1 MGVLETNTQGR
12 SGIIY
17 ALTMMLLAEES
28 HHGIHH
34 GNLTAHQAPCYHC
47 NPIDPKFGKEKK
59 PEKEPG
65 VLYLQAN
72 TVRFNPVSNSEIKIA
87 FTFEKPKGWMS
98 VPATPS
104 TASIHRF
111 DIRST

>member
-1 MGVLETNTQGR
+1 MGVLEKNSRGW
-12 SGIIY
+12 SEIIY
-17 ALTMMLLAEES
+17 ASTMMLLAGES

-72 TVRFNPVSNSEIKIA
+72 TVRLNPVSNSEIKIA

-104 TASIHRF
+104 TASIHGF

>member
-1 MGVLETNTQGR
+1 MVRDYLRLGHDAIGRKETTWVTLWEFD
-12 SGIIY
+12 SP
-17 ALTMMLLAEES
+17 S
-28 HHGIHH
+28 
-34 GNLTAHQAPCYHC
+34 APCYHC

-72 TVRFNPVSNSEIKIA
+72 TVRLNPVSNSEIKIA
-87 FTFEKPKGWMS
+87 FTFEKPKGWIS